1 MLFGLLDLYTM
12 HLIAI
17 PYYTGLTAHR
27 PNGSVAAFHPH
38 SGAVS
43 TALERLAAF
52 KPPWLNEPLLAVLWL
67 AYLLATMVLIA
78 LSFAVEHAAAAR
90 TMIFVPGA
98 GVTAFDNGI
107 SEVATADLRVLCPI
121 TAAGARITSA
131 RIGFVIL
138 NATPGSEAYALI
150 RM

>member
-1 MLFGLLDLYTM
+1 MSIPAPTADLTFNLPTAAQVVAYLGTQLCQPTTNGNFPILVGGSLAVNQLLPTFSL
-12 HLIAI
+12 
-17 PYYTGLTAHR
+17 
-27 PNGSVAAFHPH
+27 
-38 SGAVS
+38 
-43 TALERLAAF
+43 RLA
-52 KPPWLNEPLLAVLWL
+52 
-67 AYLLATMVLIA
+67 
-78 LSFAVEHAAAAR
+78 VENAAAAR

-98 GVTAFDNGI
+98 GGTAFDNGI
-107 SEVATADLRVLCPI
+107 SEVATADVSVLCPI